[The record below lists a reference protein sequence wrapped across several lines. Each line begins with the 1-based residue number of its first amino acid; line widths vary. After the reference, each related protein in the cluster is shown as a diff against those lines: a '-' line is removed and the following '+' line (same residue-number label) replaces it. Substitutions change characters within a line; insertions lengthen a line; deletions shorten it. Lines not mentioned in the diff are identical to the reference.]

1 MVPSGN
7 RHGTGFSFGVEI
19 VESSDPFAAG
29 PYADRTLVLMNPNA
43 GHEDPVRL
51 RRALGGAF
59 AARHASVDLVDTEYA
74 GHATVLAR
82 RAAELGYRAVCAV
95 GGDGTLAEVATGLAG
110 SSVPMAVVPR
120 GTGNQVAHNLLI
132 PEDIEGAVKVAV
144 QGVAQAMD
152 LGQVGDR
159 SFALVAGAGYDA
171 AVMASAT
178 RPMKERW
185 GFAAYVFAAVKE
197 ALAAQP
203 VRFRVTAD
211 DQPPIEIDAVTVLIA
226 NMGELFAAFLP
237 GLSVPLAPAP
247 TDSWHDGLLE
257 VLIVAPRGVQDMP
270 GIMWRAAT
278 GRFAGDERLVHLQA
292 KRVVVESDPPI
303 AVQIDGDP
311 AGQTPFTASTFPGGV
326 RILLP

>member
-1 MVPSGN
+1 MA
-7 RHGTGFSFGVEI
+7 VE
-19 VESSDPFAAG
+19 DPFAGG
-29 PYADRTLVLMNPNA
+29 PYADRILVLLNPNA
-43 GHEDPVRL
+43 GHDDPVRL

-59 AARHASVDLVDTEYA
+59 AARRASVDLVDTQYA
-74 GHATVLAR
+74 GHATELAR
-82 RAAELGYRAVCAV
+82 RAAQLGYRAVCAV

-110 SSVPMAVVPR
+110 SDVPMALIPR

-132 PEDIEGAVKVAV
+132 PEDLESAVKVAV
-144 QGVAQAMD
+144 QGVARPMD
-152 LGQVGDR
+152 LGQIGDR
-159 SFALVAGAGYDA
+159 SFALVAGAGFDA
-171 AVMASAT
+171 AVMTAAT

-211 DQPPIEIDAVTVLIA
+211 DHEPIEIEAVTVLIA

-237 GLSVPLAPAP
+237 GISVPLAPTP

-257 VLIVAPRGVQDMP
+257 VLIVAPRGVHDVP
-270 GIMWRAAT
+270 GMVWRAAT
-278 GRFAGDERLVHLQA
+278 RNFAGDQRLVHFQA
-292 KRVVVESDPPI
+292 KHVVVESDPPI

-311 AGQTPFTASTFPGGV
+311 AGTTPITATPYPGGV
-326 RILLP
+326 RILVPA